1 MIEGEPV
8 SLPADLATPVGLV
21 FHELA
26 ANAAKYGS
34 LSVVSGRVAVTW
46 TLAARNHDR
55 LLNIIWHEQGGPKV
69 EPPTTSGF
77 GSLLIDNGIPGAIV
91 TREFLPEGVVCTIE
105 LPLRRALE
113 HELVA

>member
-1 MIEGEPV
+1 MAPTCALWCAQLEPYASDNLERLVIEGEPV

-55 LLNIIWHEQGGPKV
+55 LLNIIWHEQGGRRSSRR
-69 EPPTTSGF
+69 PPAD
-77 GSLLIDNGIPGAIV
+77 LA
-91 TREFLPEGVVCTIE
+91 
-105 LPLRRALE
+105 AY
-113 HELVA
+113 